1 MLTPRLEAIARMVPQ
16 GASVADVGTD
26 HGYLPIALLKAE
38 KIPYAIA
45 ADINEKPLA
54 SAKKNTG
61 EEFIDRMQF
70 RLGNGIQPI
79 DFGEVDLVVIAGMGG
94 ELISEILSADWEKTR
109 SIPTYILQP
118 MVKVPVLR
126 KFLHENHFR
135 ILDEE
140 LVREGKKFYQIIKVV
155 HGEEEA
161 FYPIYE
167 EVGPMVLQKAG
178 NVLQEYLNFRIE
190 RIEIIQAQ
198 LRGCL
203 EPKTKEL
210 LQLEKKKQEFLEVKD
225 NVGK

>member
-1 MLTPRLEAIARMVPQ
+1 MLTPRLQAIAEMIPQ
-16 GASVADVGTD
+16 GASLADIGTD
-26 HGYLPIALLKAE
+26 HGYLPIALLKEAQ
-38 KIPYAIA
+38 IPYAIA

-54 SAKKNTG
+54 SARKNTG
-61 EEFIDRMQF
+61 EAFLDKMQF
-70 RLGNGIQPI
+70 RLGNGIEPI
-79 DFGEVDLVVIAGMGG
+79 EPGEVDLVVIAGMGG

-155 HGEEEA
+155 HGEEKD
-161 FYPIYE
+161 FNPIYE
-167 EVGPMVLQKAG
+167 EIGPVILGKAG
-178 NVLQEYLNFRIE
+178 IVLQEYLDFRIE

-203 EPKTKEL
+203 ESKKNEIL
-210 LQLEKKKQEFLEVKD
+210 LWEKKKHEFLEVKD